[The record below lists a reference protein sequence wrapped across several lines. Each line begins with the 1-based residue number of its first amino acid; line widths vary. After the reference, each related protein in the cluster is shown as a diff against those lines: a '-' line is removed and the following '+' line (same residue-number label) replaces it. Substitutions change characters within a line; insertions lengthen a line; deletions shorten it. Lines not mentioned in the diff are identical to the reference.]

1 MRYLRWLI
9 LLALIGLAIWR
20 IYPHFSELP
29 DFIKIAKKVNL
40 VFLFLA
46 ILSQIGQYIGDGW
59 LSQLALKI
67 VGVRINFRKT
77 LEIAS
82 IDVFAAHTLPVG
94 EAGVIATT
102 YYFYKKLGVDNQSL
116 IFLTIFWSLSTGIA
130 LVILLVISLIFM
142 PKIPYFSFRPSQ
154 PTLYLIIFLSLLG
167 LFLVLSRKTLWPK
180 IEKFLTRFAPTKE
193 ILKFAQNLQEHK
205 ATIVRHKRL
214 SFEAVVAGFIYYLS
228 NIATLT
234 FCFLAFGQSPSLA
247 LITFAYFIS
256 LIAGWIALS
265 PGGLGAT
272 EATLILIFQEFNIDP
287 VLSLAI
293 ILAFSIISF
302 WLPIPA
308 GAISYFSLGRE
319 FKKKQA

>member
-9 LLALIGLAIWR
+9 LITLIALAIWR
-20 IYPHFSELP
+20 IYPHLAELS
-29 DFIKIAKKVNL
+29 DFIKITKKVNL

-46 ILSQIGQYIGDGW
+46 ILTQIGQYIGDGW

-67 VGVRINFRKT
+67 VGIRINLRKT

-82 IDVFAAHTLPVG
+82 IDVFAAHIFPVG

-130 LVILLVISLIFM
+130 LVILLLISLFFM
-142 PKIPYFSFRPSQ
+142 PKIPNVSFRPSQ
-154 PTLYLIIFLSLLG
+154 PTLYLIILLSLLA

-180 IEKFLTRFAPTKE
+180 IEKFLSRFAPARE
-193 ILKFAQNLQEHK
+193 ILKFTRNLQEHK
-205 ATIVRHKRL
+205 DTIIRHKRL
-214 SFEAVVAGFIYYLS
+214 SFEAIVAGFIYYLS
-228 NIATLT
+228 NIATLA
-234 FCFLAFGQSPSLA
+234 FCFLAFGQLPSLA
-247 LITFAYFIS
+247 LISIAYFIS

-272 EATLILIFQEFNIDP
+272 EATLILIFHEFNIEP
-287 VLSLAI
+287 SLSLAV
-293 ILAFSIISF
+293 ILAFRVINF